1 MVARTCCQSQWH
13 QPWWKTFDYK
23 LDWPEIPMYEE
34 VDRQTIE
41 AWMKEKTQQ
50 KKAAQKEM
58 DSGTGGIQG
67 QSRHMHKEANKIMYL
82 ICTAVVVIWSA
93 LVKQFVCEVLGP
105 SSRPKLAEGPSP
117 SSSPMQLH
125 MNKKNIS
132 CRCSHGACC
141 NTFHA
146 GVSAGPYMAI
156 SHVWLCSMCVC
167 MVMHWCFTC
176 CIVLP

>member
-1 MVARTCCQSQWH
+1 MTLLFEDC
-13 QPWWKTFDYK
+13 
-23 LDWPEIPMYEE
+23 
-34 VDRQTIE
+34 
-41 AWMKEKTQQ
+41 MKQ
-50 KKAAQKEM
+50 KKAMKQMKKCIAEFSKNMAGGES
-58 DSGTGGIQG
+58 DTDEEEDTAEEEEEEDEEEGIQG
-67 QSRHMHKEANKIMYL
+67 QNRHMHKEANEIMYI

-105 SSRPKLAEGPSP
+105 SSRPKMAEGPSP

-141 NTFHA
+141 STFHA